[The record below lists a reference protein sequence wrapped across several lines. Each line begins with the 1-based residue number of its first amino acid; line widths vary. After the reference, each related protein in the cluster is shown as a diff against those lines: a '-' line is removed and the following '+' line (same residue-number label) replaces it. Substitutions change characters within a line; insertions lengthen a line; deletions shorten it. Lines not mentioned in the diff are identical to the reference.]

1 MKLVFALLGNR
12 NTSDAFVQFYILP
25 QITLLHVF
33 NVIDPFLKDYSK
45 KKSNVGIKAP
55 APQTPFVGF
64 QFVPFN
70 EGAR

>member
-1 MKLVFALLGNR
+1 MSLDRCL
-12 NTSDAFVQFYILP
+12 
-25 QITLLHVF
+25 
-33 NVIDPFLKDYSK
+33 DPFLKDYSK

>member
-1 MKLVFALLGNR
+1 MSLDRCL
-12 NTSDAFVQFYILP
+12 
-25 QITLLHVF
+25 
-33 NVIDPFLKDYSK
+33 DPFLKDYSK

-55 APQTPFVGF
+55 APQTSFVGF